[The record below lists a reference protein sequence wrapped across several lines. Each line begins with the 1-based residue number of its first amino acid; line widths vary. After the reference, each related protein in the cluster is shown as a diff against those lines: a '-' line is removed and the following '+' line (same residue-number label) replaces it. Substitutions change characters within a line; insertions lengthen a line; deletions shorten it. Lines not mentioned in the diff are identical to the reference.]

1 MGCMP
6 FVWYF
11 AVLGVNTPFKFAVF
25 VREGA
30 APLPCIKGDRDSDRP
45 WGQISQNQ
53 SKNDKKGK
61 IVQRSQLCDHLVG
74 RRDTM
79 NAESNETL
87 PVSEKYML
95 TIKEAAAYFN
105 IGILVNDAV
114 TREAITKDQMRKFL
128 KFVHDD
134 VVYCKYYEVVYI
146 LFHTGMRISE
156 FCGLTLEDIDLENR
170 TINIDHQ
177 LQRTSDMRYIIET
190 TKTDAGTRVLPI
202 TEDVA
207 QMFQAIIEDRNAPK
221 VEKSI
226 DGYSGFLF
234 YDDNGMPLV
243 AMHWQHRFNHMVGRY
258 NDIYRVQLPN
268 ITPHVCRHTYCSN
281 MAKSRMNPKTLQYL
295 MGHSDISVTM
305 NVYTHIGFDDAE
317 EELKRMEEFRKAQAE
332 VEQKKEKPM
341 SQKMFKVI

>member
-1 MGCMP
+1 MYTTGDKLLNVMKEEEIGIAELARISGVP
-6 FVWYF
+6 ERTILDIMAGVKEPE
-11 AVLGVNTPFKFAVF
+11 LGV
-25 VREGA
+25 
-30 APLPCIKGDRDSDRP
+30 
-45 WGQISQNQ
+45 
-53 SKNDKKGK
+53 
-61 IVQRSQLCDHLVG
+61 
-74 RRDTM
+74 
-79 NAESNETL
+79 
-87 PVSEKYML
+87 
-95 TIKEAAAYFN
+95 
-105 IGILVNDAV
+105 
-114 TREAITKDQMRKFL
+114 
-128 KFVHDD
+128 
-134 VVYCKYYEVVYI
+134 
-146 LFHTGMRISE
+146 
-156 FCGLTLEDIDLENR
+156 
-170 TINIDHQ
+170 
-177 LQRTSDMRYIIET
+177 IIET

-221 VEKSI
+221 VEKAI

-268 ITPHVCRHTYCSN
+268 IMPHVCRHTYCSN
-281 MAKSRMNPKTLQYL
+281 MAKSGMNPKTLQYL

-341 SQKMFKVI
+341 SQKMFKVV